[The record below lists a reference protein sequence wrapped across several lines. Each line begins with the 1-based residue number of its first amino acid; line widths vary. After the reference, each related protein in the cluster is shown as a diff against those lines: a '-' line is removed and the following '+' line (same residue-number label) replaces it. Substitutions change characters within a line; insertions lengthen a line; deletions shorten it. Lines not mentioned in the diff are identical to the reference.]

1 MRLNECRQARCT
13 GHRWRRRYRPGDL
26 PGVYRRGLSGPLTD
40 VDEEGAAT
48 AAAEIDP
55 SGDVAIGLKGDVS
68 STESVDSMV
77 AETLERLGRLD
88 ALVNVAGV
96 VGPGPS
102 EELSDTEWDP
112 SDQHPPRRS
121 VPLLTGGVPGSR
133 GVWRRLDREHL
144 VDRRADGV
152 PNRVSYCAAK
162 AGIEGL
168 TRALAVEWA
177 KRGVRVNAVAPGHV
191 RTPMLDYSL
200 KIGSVTEEIVQ
211 ARTNRIP
218 MGRYAQPEEI
228 AAAVLFLSSPA
239 ASYITGEVLCVDG
252 AITVN
257 ADAP

>member
-1 MRLNECRQARCT
+1 MTADNRVAFVT
-13 GHRWRRRYRPGDL
+13 GGAGGIGRATCEAFLDAGYS
-26 PGVYRRGLSGPLTD
+26 VALTD
-40 VDEEGAAT
+40 VDSGTASSAAG
-48 AAAEIDP
+48 EIDA
-55 SGDVAIGLKGDVS
+55 SGERVLAVECDVT
-68 STESVDSMV
+68 STESVDRATAS
-77 AETLERLGRLD
+77 ALDRFGRLD

-102 EELSDTEWDP
+102 ETVSDSEWDRLITIHLGGTFRC
-112 SDQHPPRRS
+112 SRAAFAALSGSGAGSIVNISSIAGR
-121 VPLLTGGVPGSR
+121 TGFSF
-133 GVWRRLDREHL
+133 
-144 VDRRADGV
+144 
-152 PNRVSYCAAK
+152 RVSYCAAK

-200 KIGSVTEEIVQ
+200 QIGSVTPEVVE

-218 MGRYAQPEEI
+218 MGRYAEPQEI
-228 AAAVLFLSSPA
+228 AAAILFLSSPA
-239 ASYITGEVLCVDG
+239 ASYITGETLYVDG